1 MAGEHT
7 VESMRPAG
15 FRQRP
20 EGKPREEQRVPWEL
34 QEVVR
39 RVWITMGFLASYP
52 DLFSPLYQYLLIYFQ
67 IVIRFISYCLSFS
80 LSPQNIMIRE
90 FSLLSCVH
98 KTMTGK

>member
-20 EGKPREEQRVPWEL
+20 EGKPREEQRVSWEL

-39 RVWITMGFLASYP
+39 RVWITTGFLASYP
-52 DLFSPLYQYLLIYFQ
+52 DLFLPLYQYLLIYFQ
-67 IVIRFISYCLSFS
+67 LVLGFSYCLSFS
-80 LSPQNIMIRE
+80 LSPQNRKIRE
-90 FSLLSCVH
+90 FCSLACVH
-98 KTMTGK
+98 KTMIGK